1 MRVLL
6 QAHLDTEKTN
16 EIIRSGRMPQVMQE
30 IVGAFKP
37 EASYFTATGGVR
49 TWFVVFDMQDSAQ
62 MPPLTEPLFEHFGAE
77 VDYTPVMNADD
88 LQKGLSQIRQV
99 S

>member
-6 QAHLDTEKTN
+6 QAHLDTEKAN
-16 EIIRSGRMPQVMQE
+16 ELIRSGKMPQVMQE

-49 TWFVVFDMQDSAQ
+49 TWFVVFDVQDSSQ
-62 MPPLTEPLFEHFGAE
+62 MPPLTEPLFEKLGAE

-88 LQKGLSQIRQV
+88 LQKGLAQLK
-99 S
+99 